1 MTAQPSLKHKNYNN
15 LNPYLVP
22 GVTMLYR
29 PFKLFLLLVGLTVLS
44 ACDSGGFSTRS
55 ASQLADLVIQGG
67 SLEPAFSS
75 DHQSYRLTLDDSG
88 KPLTLTPRPAHDL
101 ATVTMNGQPLANG
114 EKTAPL
120 NITETPYS
128 VTIRV
133 VSPDESR
140 FTEYRIVVL
149 RPGDTVPDDFD
160 DSTPSSG
167 PTTDGGTAALA
178 RLELAD
184 ARLTQTFNPASTDYD
199 ASVGYLTTTTR
210 LTAKPASTTATVTV
224 NGASVT
230 APDYQLSLPLQE
242 GENRIE
248 IAVTSAD
255 GKETQTYHLAIMRT
269 SADSFVQQNILK
281 ADTPQRG
288 AKFGYSMA
296 VVGEIAAISAPD
308 SSVQGKLSAGSVH
321 IFHLIDDNWVEV
333 QQLTEIAPKTG
344 NRFGYSIAMNSN
356 TLAISAFGYDG
367 RRRDSG
373 RVYLYQPASSGKWA
387 LQSSLQSPRP
397 TTRERFGYNIS
408 LSGINMAVA
417 TLRGPD
423 GTDSAGD
430 VHLYQY
436 SNGGW
441 AFMQT
446 IDIPGASDRFGQSI
460 VMDGD
465 LLAIGSFADDNE
477 CRDRIDDAGSVTL
490 YRLNGTKWA
499 KAAELKADNGD
510 GGDRFGFALALSG
523 KTLAVGAICE
533 DGLTPKDEYSGAQA
547 GAVYVFTEDGGQ
559 WAQRAYVKEPII
571 RNHNLFGYRI
581 ALTDDLM
588 AVGAPLN
595 EGNGEDSGTAYLYQR
610 SGGDWKA
617 IRTIQPADI
626 AAFDEFGVDLELS
639 AGNLLIGSIQTRKR
653 GAAATGK
660 VYSYR

>member
-1 MTAQPSLKHKNYNN
+1 
-15 LNPYLVP
+15 
-22 GVTMLYR
+22 MLYR
-29 PFKLFLLLVGLTVLS
+29 PLKLFLLIVALAVLS

-55 ASQLADLVIQGG
+55 TSQLADLVIQGG
-67 SLEPAFSS
+67 ALEPAFSS
-75 DHQSYRLTLDDSG
+75 DHQSYRLTLDDTG

-101 ATVTMNGQPLANG
+101 ATVTMNGQPLSNG
-114 EKTAPL
+114 EKSAPL
-120 NITETPYS
+120 TTTETPYR

-160 DSTPSSG
+160 DTTPSSG
-167 PTTDGGTAALA
+167 PTTGGGMAALA

-184 ARLTQTFNPASTDYD
+184 GKLTQTFNPASTDYD
-199 ASVGYLTTTTR
+199 ANVGYLTTTTK

-230 APDYQLSLPLQE
+230 APDYQLNLPLQE

-255 GKETQTYHLAIMRT
+255 GKQTQTYNLAVVRA
-269 SADSFVQQNILK
+269 SADSFVQQNMLN
-281 ADTPQRG
+281 AGTPQRG
-288 AKFGYSMA
+288 AKFGFSMA
-296 VVGEIAAISAPD
+296 VAGDIAAISAPD
-308 SSVQGKLSAGSVH
+308 SSVQGKLSAGSIY
-321 IFHLIDDNWVEV
+321 IFRLIDGSWVEV

-344 NRFGYSIAMNSN
+344 NRFGYSIAMNSS
-356 TLAISAFGYDG
+356 TLAISAYGYDG

-397 TTRERFGYNIS
+397 TTREHFGYNIA

-423 GTDSAGD
+423 GSDSAGD
-430 VHLYQY
+430 IHLYQY

-465 LLAIGSFADDNE
+465 LLAIGSFAADNE

-490 YRLNGTKWA
+490 YRLNGASWVKQT
-499 KAAELKADNGD
+499 ELSADNAD

-533 DGLTPKDEYSGAQA
+533 DGLTPTDEYSGAQV
-547 GAVYVFTEDGGQ
+547 GAVYVFTEEGGE
-559 WAQRAYVKEPII
+559 WGQRAYIKEPII

-581 ALTDDLM
+581 ALRDNLM
-588 AVGAPLN
+588 AIGAPLN
-595 EGNGEDSGTAYLYQR
+595 DRNGVDSGTAYLYQK
-610 SGGDWKA
+610 SGDDWKA
-617 IRTIQPADI
+617 IRTLQPADV

-639 AGNLLIGSIQTRKR
+639 AGNLLIGSIQTRQR
-653 GAAATGK
+653 GATATGK